1 MPPLQLL
8 NILTRCCCIFP
19 MLLTIFLNPWIFIAA
34 YEYVPPMEY
43 FPLFCGIFLNQLWN
57 ISQSTVEYFSPN
69 CGIFLTLL
77 WNISHSAVEYFSL
90 NCGIFL
96 TPLWNIS
103 HSSVEYVSLFCGI
116 FLTLLWNISLSTMDY
131 FPKPVDYVIC
141 ISPLCWMFPQ
151 VE

>member
-8 NILTRCCCIFP
+8 NIFTRCCCIFP
-19 MLLTIFLNPWIFIAA
+19 MLLTIFLKPLNIYRCIWI
-34 YEYVPPMEY
+34 
-43 FPLFCGIFLNQLWN
+43 CSTNGIFPTFLWN
-57 ISQSTVEYFSPN
+57 FSQSTVEYFSPN

-116 FLTLLWNISLSTMDY
+116 FLTLLWNISLSPMDY